1 MPHKRS
7 RRRRLHQPDEDQ
19 DQQKRN
25 EETVRRVNA
34 VLAGR
39 PVDTAAL
46 RKIAAVRG
54 LVNSSLRQRVWPLLL
69 GLPVHRHI
77 SSTAY
82 QEQSC
87 QGHRDTQVLP
97 QLRAAA
103 PRAQIGQGLQHCR
116 STSKQ
121 LAYL

>member
-7 RRRRLHQPDEDQ
+7 RRRRPDEEQ
-19 DQQKRN
+19 EQQKRN

-34 VLAGR
+34 VLAER
-39 PVDTAAL
+39 FVDTAAL

-69 GLPVHRHI
+69 GLPVHGHI
-77 SSTAY
+77 SCTTY

-87 QGHRDTQVLP
+87 QGHRDSQVLP
-97 QLRAAA
+97 PFRAGA
-103 PRAQIGQGLQHCR
+103 PRAEIGQGLQHCR

-121 LAYL
+121 LAHL